1 MFENGTTT
9 IVEWDGYAWSET
21 SGSIKHRIRE
31 MLGFDKSDIT
41 LMESSGTNGIT
52 ETVSFTVRGLGWFV
66 DFTSGKVGRASQW
79 DEIGGDN
86 EADES

>member
-1 MFENGTTT
+1 MIESGTTA
-9 IVEWDGYAWSET
+9 IIEWDGTAWSET

-31 MLGFDKSDIT
+31 ALGFDKNEIM
-41 LMESSGTNGIT
+41 LMESSGTNGIA

-79 DEIGGDN
+79 DEADDN
-86 EADES
+86 EADEG